1 MPQVAVPTAAIKF
14 SLDFNPKTH
23 QFVVVISDV
32 ESSEYTIEYAASSD
46 IPEDTTSV
54 TQALTGQVKAD
65 ITRQIRLELLAGT
78 ESSNQKV
85 LHQFKEGVLRLTAQ
99 TTSGQSVSMTQFF
112 SLDAQQRLQLA
123 EFSQEIAPGQVLGES
138 TQSTASAESVLQAS
152 PSTTTLALM
161 PEAVM
166 ATPTAS
172 NSSPVLWWLFFGSI
186 LISVASGSVWWWL
199 RWRHRA
205 V

>member
-23 QFVVVISDV
+23 QFVVVIPDV
-32 ESSEYTIEYAASSD
+32 ESSEYTIEYTVSSD
-46 IPEDTTSV
+46 NPEDTTPV

-172 NSSPVLWWLFFGSI
+172 NSSPVLWWLLLGSI

-199 RWRHRA
+199 RWRHRT